1 MTYKEF
7 TERTGFY
14 PEANLYKA
22 IEDAYY
28 DFDGDKDQFCEAYK
42 ANKDGMAEAIARA
55 GCRNAEREIKRYEDQ
70 LWDVQDDLKE
80 ANRKIKMLEAQLERE
95 QEWKPY
101 IDETEVSDDDYA
113 NGKVAAFAIL
123 QDDDDAKNLIENEF
137 GFSAKRITILHSK
150 PVFEVS
156 RHHQLRKIYEVER
169 DPWYNASDWY
179 YVRFQVCGMTY
190 EAYNGSLIQH

>member
-1 MTYKEF
+1 MTYREF
-7 TERTGFY
+7 TERTGIY
-14 PEANLYKA
+14 LDNNMYSAV
-22 IEDAYY
+22 EDAYY
-28 DFDGDKDQFCEAYK
+28 NFNGDKDAFCKAYK
-42 ANKDGMAEAIARA
+42 ANKDGLAEKIASAACTKFRMSMDKKDEEFYEVRDDLEEA
-55 GCRNAEREIKRYEDQ
+55 NDKIKR
-70 LWDVQDDLKE
+70 
-80 ANRKIKMLEAQLERE
+80 LEAQLERE

-101 IDETEVSDDDYA
+101 IDETEVSDDDYT
-113 NGKVAAFAIL
+113 NGRVAAFAIL
-123 QDDDDAKNLIENEF
+123 QDDDDAKDLIENEF